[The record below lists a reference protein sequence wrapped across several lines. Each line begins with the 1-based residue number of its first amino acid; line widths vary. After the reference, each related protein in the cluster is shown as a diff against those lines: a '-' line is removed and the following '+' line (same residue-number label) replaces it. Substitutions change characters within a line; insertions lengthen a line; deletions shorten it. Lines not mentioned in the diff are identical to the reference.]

1 MVSKV
6 DMTGKTVLVTG
17 ATDGIGEE
25 TAHQLAE
32 MNARVLIHGRD
43 RDKAQAVRQK
53 IIQETGN
60 DQVEVILADLAVMAD
75 VRALAADVKERANH
89 LDVLINNAGVYME
102 EKVITSDGFEL
113 TFAVNHLAPFLLTNL
128 LLDLLKQST
137 PARII
142 TVSSSAHGSARL
154 DLENLNA
161 EKKFHGWGAYCVSK
175 LGNLLF
181 AFALARRLNGTG
193 VVSNA
198 LHPGTINTKMLQ
210 KAWGMLGR
218 PVEEGAATPVYL
230 ASAPELRDVTGEY
243 FIKQEI
249 ARPSEQSRDRA
260 LQEKFSEISAEMV
273 GLREEK

>member
-1 MVSKV
+1 MDSMV
-6 DMTGKTVLVTG
+6 DMMGKTILITG

-32 MNARVLIHGRD
+32 MGARILIHGRN
-43 RDKAQAVRQK
+43 RDKARRVQQE
-53 IIQETGN
+53 IIQQTGN
-60 DQVEVILADLAVMAD
+60 QQVEVLLADLSLMD
-75 VRALAADVKERANH
+75 NVRTLVKDVKQRVDH

-102 EKVITSDGFEL
+102 EKVITSEGFEL

-128 LLDLLKQST
+128 LLDRIKQSA

-154 DLENLNA
+154 DLDNLNA

-181 AFALARRLNGTG
+181 AFALARRLTGTQ
-193 VVSNA
+193 VTSNA

-210 KAWGMLGR
+210 KAWGMMGR
-218 PVEEGAATPVYL
+218 PVKEGAATPVYL
-230 ASAPELRDVTGEY
+230 ASSPEVADVTGEY
-243 FIKQEI
+243 FVKKEN
-249 ARPSEQSRDRA
+249 ARPSEQSRDKA
-260 LQEKFSEISAEMV
+260 LQEKFWEISAEMV
-273 GLREEK
+273 GIDAE